1 MNTIDLEQEIKKK
14 LREQKNEEYGNYKE
28 NFHILGMLWSVILK
42 NKLKEDVKPHEVANC
57 MVMLKLMRVAENYK
71 KDSYLDASIYLD
83 MAKELHKESTKEN
96 D

>member
-1 MNTIDLEQEIKKK
+1 MNTIDFEQEIKKK
-14 LREQKNEEYGNYKE
+14 LREQKTKEYGDYRE

-42 NKLKEDVKPHEVANC
+42 NKLKEDIKPHEVANC

-71 KDSYLDASIYLD
+71 QDSYLDASIYLD
-83 MAKELHKESTKEN
+83 MAKDLHKEDN

>member
-1 MNTIDLEQEIKKK
+1 MNTIDLEKEIKKK
-14 LREQKNEEYGNYKE
+14 LREQKTKEYGDYRE

-42 NKLKEDVKPHEVANC
+42 NKLKEDIKPHEVANC

-71 KDSYLDASIYLD
+71 QDSYLDASIYLD
-83 MAKELHKESTKEN
+83 MARDLHKEDN